1 LQDGR
6 ALEII
11 PLGGLGEFGMNLMV
25 YRHGADCLVVDAGM
39 MFPGAEHL
47 GVDVVIPNMEFLD
60 SCGTIHAAV
69 LTHGHEDHIGA
80 LPFLLDRHPV
90 PAYATPFT
98 LGLIRKKL
106 EERTHDHSRL
116 LRRLPPPG
124 EPLSLGPFQVDTVPV
139 AHSIPQSVMLV
150 VRTPVGT
157 ILHTADF
164 KLAAG
169 PLDGAGT
176 DLKRLAGLGEE
187 GVLALLS
194 DSTNADRPG
203 FTPGEGSVRPAI
215 DALVS
220 TAPRRVFVT
229 TFSSHI
235 HRIQGVADLA
245 AAHGRKVALV
255 GTSMLQNADVA
266 ESLGLLSFPA
276 GSRVAAEDA
285 MDLSPDR
292 TLLLATG
299 SQGEPTSALARIA
312 VDKHRDALLSEG
324 DLVVHSARAIPGN
337 EKSIGR
343 MFNHLHRRGATVV
356 TEADARVHVS
366 GHPASE
372 ELRLLVHLV
381 RPRFLVPIHGEFRQL
396 DAHAKIGREAGLAHD
411 AVVLADSGDVIR
423 LTEDSCAV
431 VDRVPVGQVFIDA
444 SLSEVDLSVLRDRK
458 QIAGDGIVV
467 TIVAVDRES
476 GAVRGTP
483 EVVTRGF
490 VPELED
496 DGLLAEAARTVADA
510 VREATPEER
519 SDEGLLKARV
529 HGELKR
535 FLRRRTQR
543 RPLII
548 PVIVEL

>member
-1 LQDGR
+1 LHDAR
-6 ALEII
+6 ALELI

-25 YRHGADCLVVDAGM
+25 YRHGEDCLVVDAGM

-60 SCGTIHAAV
+60 SCGTIHGAV

-90 PAYATPFT
+90 PAYSTPFT
-98 LGLIRKKL
+98 LGLLRRKL
-106 EERTHDHSRL
+106 AERTQAHTSL
-116 LRRLPPPG
+116 LRRLPAPG
-124 EPLSLGPFQVDTVPV
+124 QPLALGPFLVDTVPV
-139 AHSIPQSVMLV
+139 AHSIPHSVMLV

-157 ILHTADF
+157 VLHTADF

-176 DLKRLAGLGEE
+176 DLRRLARLAEE

-203 FTPGEGSVRPAI
+203 FTPGEGAVRPAF

-220 TAPRRVFVT
+220 AARRRVFVT
-229 TFSSHI
+229 TFASHI
-235 HRIQGVADLA
+235 HRIQAVADLGVE
-245 AAHGRKVALV
+245 HGRKVALV
-255 GTSMLQNADVA
+255 GSSMLQNSEVA
-266 ESLGLLSFPA
+266 EDLGLLLFPA
-276 GSRVAAEDA
+276 GSRVEAEDA
-285 MDLSPDR
+285 MSLPPER
-292 TLLLATG
+292 ALLLVTG

-312 VDKHRDALLSEG
+312 VDKHRDAFLSEG

-343 MFNHLHRRGATVV
+343 MFNHLHRRGAAVV
-356 TEADARVHVS
+356 TEADAKVHVS

-372 ELRLLVHLV
+372 ELRLLLHLV
-381 RPRFLVPIHGEFRQL
+381 RPRFLVPIHGEYRQL
-396 DAHAKIGREAGLAHD
+396 DAHARIGRDAGIPRAN
-411 AVVLADSGDVIR
+411 VVLADTGDVIR
-423 LTEDSCAV
+423 LTPDSCAV

-444 SLSEVDLSVLRDRK
+444 SLSEVDLSVLRERK
-458 QIAGDGIVV
+458 QLAGDGIVV

-496 DGLLAEAARTVADA
+496 ESLLPDAARAVAEA

-529 HGELKR
+529 HDELKR

-548 PVIVEL
+548 PIVVEL